1 MARRVPPD
9 KKLDRKLGNRS
20 PKFKYIAICEG
31 QNTEPEYLQEFVK
44 DHGNGLVEIETVT
57 AGVPLT
63 IVQRAIERKREYV
76 RTAKKN
82 GFEDLFEV
90 WAIFDIDEHPN
101 IPQAL
106 RQAKDNN
113 IFVARSNPCFE
124 IWPVLHFEFHRA
136 YIHRH
141 ALQKKLE
148 SLMPSYQKSQGKKI
162 DYLLIRDQYKEARA
176 RAAKQLEDHDED
188 DSPYANPSTDIFK
201 LLDKII
207 KQGKRPSGNQ
217 STP

>member
-1 MARRVPPD
+1 MARKFPSD
-9 KKLDRKLGNRS
+9 KKLNRKLGNRS

-31 QNTEPEYLQEFVK
+31 QNTEPEYLHEFVK

-63 IVQRAIERKREYV
+63 IVQRAVERKREYV
-76 RTAKKN
+76 RTAKN
-82 GFEDLFEV
+82 GFEYLFEV

-106 RQAKDNN
+106 RQAEDNK

-124 IWPVLHFEFHRA
+124 IWPVLHIEFHRA

-141 ALQKKLE
+141 DLQKKLE
-148 SLMPSYQKSQGKKI
+148 SLMPSYQKSKGKKI
-162 DYLLIRDQYKEARA
+162 VTSQ
-176 RAAKQLEDHDED
+176 
-188 DSPYANPSTDIFK
+188 
-201 LLDKII
+201 
-207 KQGKRPSGNQ
+207 
-217 STP
+217 